1 MPLEAQTPRLDERTA
16 EQIFLELRERI
27 PVYAPEWTDYNESDP
42 GITLLQLFAWLSES
56 MLYQMNRV
64 PERMYLKFLHLLQL
78 ELRPAQPATAH
89 LSFTA
94 ATGVTELPALPP
106 RTRVSLSAT
115 DGEDA
120 IFETLAGLDLI
131 PLELAHVLVYDGAAF
146 AEWNVANAA
155 GRPAW
160 SPFGPTAQPGAALYL
175 GFTPPEGTRPPRL
188 FPQTMRFRVFL
199 PAPTAGAP
207 AVRAEG
213 GLPLAVPPPVTLVW
227 EYRPPGSRFWQELTT
242 FRDESAAFT
251 QEGYL
256 EVEGPADADAFPV
269 DAVTDPHVWLRCRL
283 VAGVYPAGTAPLIA
297 AIRPNVVAAEQLST
311 VRDEILG
318 DSDGR
323 PDQRFTLRRTPV
335 QRDSLAL
342 HVRRLDDEG
351 NGVRW
356 TRVDDFLASNRE
368 SLHFTLNPTTGE
380 VRFGDGERGRI
391 PPAGQ
396 EILAVE
402 YRYGGGA
409 RGNVPPGDGAV
420 LGPAPG
426 VDTVRAER
434 DAVGGGDEQSV
445 KELKARAPSVLRA
458 RNRAVSEED
467 FTELACQAGG
477 VARARAIALMHPDY
491 PGVAVPGA
499 VTVLIVPDN
508 ADNPPVPSGDLLRSV
523 AHYLHPFRLLT
534 TELYVSKPRYRSVCV
549 RAVVRADPYASPG
562 TVERAAVAALT
573 TFLDPRQW
581 PFGGELYPTAF
592 YDTLLEVPNLRAVDS
607 LVVEVDGQ
615 PHGRLDVAVRLDR
628 DELVYSGEHEIAV
641 RPYRDW

>member
-89 LSFTA
+89 ISFTA
-94 ATGVTELPALPP
+94 AAGLTEIPTLPQ
-106 RTRVSLSAT
+106 RTRVALAAP
-115 DGEDA
+115 DGEEA

-160 SPFGPTAQPGAALYL
+160 SPLGPTAQPGAALYL
-175 GFTPPEGTRPPRL
+175 GFTPPQGARPPRL

-199 PAPTAGAP
+199 PTPAAGAA

-213 GLPLAVPPPVTLVW
+213 DLPPAVAPPVTLVW
-227 EYRPPGSRFWQELTT
+227 EYRPPGSRFWQSLTT
-242 FRDESAAFT
+242 FSDESAAFT

-269 DAVTDPHVWLRCRL
+269 DAVADPHVWLRCRL
-283 VAGVYPAGTAPLIA
+283 VAGLYPAGTAPLIA
-297 AIRPNVVAAEQLST
+297 ALRPNVVAAEQLST

-318 DSDGR
+318 DSDGE
-323 PDQRFTLRRTPV
+323 PDQRLTLRRGPV

-342 HVRRLDDEG
+342 HVRRLDEEG
-351 NGVRW
+351 DGERW
-356 TRVDDFLASNRE
+356 TRVDDFLASGRMDN
-368 SLHFTLNPTTGE
+368 HFTLNPTTGE
-380 VRFGDGERGRI
+380 VRFGDGLRGRI
-391 PPAGQ
+391 PPAGR

-409 RGNVPPGDGAV
+409 RGNVLPGDGAV

-434 DAVGGGDEQSV
+434 GGVGGRDEQSLD
-445 KELKARAPSVLRA
+445 ELKERAPAVLRA
-458 RNRAVSEED
+458 RNRAVSEQD
-467 FTELACQAGG
+467 FTELARQAGG
-477 VARARAIALMHPDY
+477 VARARAIALMHPDH
-491 PGVAVPGA
+491 PGVEVPGA
-499 VTVLIVPDN
+499 ITVLVVPDN
-508 ADNPPVPSGDLLRSV
+508 DDNPPRPSGDLLRSV
-523 AHYLHPFRLLT
+523 ARYLHPFRLLT
-534 TELYVSKPRYRSVCV
+534 TELYVSEPRFRSVCV

-562 TVERAAVAALT
+562 AVERAALAALND
-573 TFLDPRQW
+573 FLDPRQW
-581 PFGGELYPTAF
+581 PFGGDLYPTAF
-592 YDTLLEVPNLRAVDS
+592 YDILLEVPNLRAVER
-607 LVVEVDGQ
+607 LIVEVDGQ
-615 PHGRLDVAVRLDR
+615 PHAGLDVVVRLDR
-628 DELVYSGEHEIAV
+628 DELVYAGEHEIAV
-641 RPYRDW
+641 RPYTDW

>member
-199 PAPTAGAP
+199 PAPTAAAP

-213 GLPLAVPPPVTLVW
+213 DLPLAVPPPVTLVW

-283 VAGVYPAGTAPLIA
+283 VAGGYPVGRVPEIA
-297 AIRPNVVAAEQLST
+297 FLRPNAVAAENLAT

-318 DSDGR
+318 DSDGE
-323 PDQRFTLRRTPV
+323 PDQSFTLRRRP
-335 QRDSLAL
+335 
-342 HVRRLDDEG
+342 VRRETLTLRVRLPDDSDPGDE
-351 NGVRW
+351 W
-356 TRVDDFLASNRE
+356 TRVDDFLASGRE
-368 SLHFTLNPTTGE
+368 SRHYTLNPTAG
-380 VRFGDGERGRI
+380 VIRFGDGERGRI
-391 PPAGQ
+391 PPAGR
-396 EILAVE
+396 EIVATH
-402 YRYGGGA
+402 YRYGGGRA
-409 RGNVPPGDGAV
+409 GNVAAGDGA
-420 LGPAPG
+420 LLASAAGIEA
-426 VDTVRAER
+426 VRNER
-434 DAVGGGDEQSV
+434 GAVGGRDEEPLE
-445 KELKARAPSVLRA
+445 ELKERAPAKLRS
-458 RNRAVSEED
+458 RNRAVSAED
-467 FTELACQAGG
+467 YTELARQAGG
-477 VARARAIALMHPDY
+477 VARAQAFGLMHPGHPD
-491 PGVAVPGA
+491 VAVPGA
-499 VTVLIVPDN
+499 VTVIIVPDHD
-508 ADNPPVPSGDLLRSV
+508 DNPPRPSPDLKRRV
-523 AHYLHPFRLLT
+523 AQFLHPYRLLT
-534 TELYVSKPRYRSVCV
+534 TELYVDEPGYRPVSI
-549 RAVVRADPYASPG
+549 AATIRADAYAAPG
-562 TVERAAVAALT
+562 TVERAVDEALKK
-573 TFLDPRQW
+573 FLDPKKW
-581 PFGGELYPTAF
+581 VFGGDLYPTAF
-592 YDTLLEVPNLRAVDS
+592 YNVI
-607 LVVEVDGQ
+607 
-615 PHGRLDVAVRLDR
+615 LDVANAVSYTHLTLPTSD
-628 DELVYSGEHEIAV
+628 LV
-641 RPYRDW
+641 